1 MTAPILVV
9 DDDPAICDTV
19 EDALHLAG
27 HATLRASN
35 GDAALEIIRHQRVSL
50 VVLDVNMPKV
60 SGFDVLRK
68 LRALKD
74 ATPVILLTARDDRND
89 VIEGFRVGAD
99 DYVTKPFAPTVLAMR
114 VNAILRRSTSQ
125 PVVQRRVEFRNL
137 QVDLDAQIVTVDGS
151 PVELSRI
158 EYNLLA
164 ALAEN
169 KGIIV
174 GKSKL
179 LEMVWSDWYGSDH
192 VVDVNVSRLR
202 QKLSAAGAPR
212 EAISTHRGRGYRFG
226 ER

>member
-60 SGFDVLRK
+60 SGFDVLRR

-99 DYVTKPFAPTVLAMR
+99 DYVTKPFGLEELLLRIAAV
-114 VNAILRRSTSQ
+114 LRRTTVATADVLRCAGLSID
-125 PVVQRRVEFRNL
+125 RDRHM
-137 QVDLDAQIVTVDGS
+137 VTVDNS
-151 PVELSRI
+151 PIELSPTEFR
-158 EYNLLA
+158 
-164 ALAEN
+164 
-169 KGIIV
+169 
-174 GKSKL
+174 L
-179 LEMVWSDWYGSDH
+179 LEYLLENQGRVMSREQILDAVWGIDFDSSTT
-192 VVDVNVSRLR
+192 VVETFISYLR
-202 QKLSAAGAPR
+202 RKLGPSGPNYIKTIRGVGITLR
-212 EAISTHRGRGYRFG
+212 EPT
-226 ER
+226 

>member
-99 DYVTKPFAPTVLAMR
+99 DYVTKPFGLEELLLRIAAVLRRTTVATTDVLRCAGLTIDRDRHLITLDDSPIELSPTEFRLLEYLLENQGRVMSREQILDAVWGIDFDSSPTV
-114 VNAILRRSTSQ
+114 VETFVSYLRRKLGPSGPDYIKTIRG
-125 PVVQRRVEFRNL
+125 V
-137 QVDLDAQIVTVDGS
+137 
-151 PVELSRI
+151 
-158 EYNLLA
+158 
-164 ALAEN
+164 
-169 KGIIV
+169 GIT
-174 GKSKL
+174 
-179 LEMVWSDWYGSDH
+179 
-192 VVDVNVSRLR
+192 LR
-202 QKLSAAGAPR
+202 EP
-212 EAISTHRGRGYRFG
+212 T
-226 ER
+226 

>member
-1 MTAPILVV
+1 MMTAPILVV

-99 DYVTKPFAPTVLAMR
+99 DYVTKPFGLEELLLRIAAV
-114 VNAILRRSTSQ
+114 LRRTTVATTDVLRCAGLTIDRDRHLITLDDSPIELSPT
-125 PVVQRRVEFRNL
+125 EFRLLEYLLEN
-137 QVDLDAQIVTVDGS
+137 QGRVMSREQILDAVWGIDFDSSTTV
-151 PVELSRI
+151 VETFVSYLRRKLGPSGPDYIKTIRGV
-158 EYNLLA
+158 
-164 ALAEN
+164 
-169 KGIIV
+169 GIT
-174 GKSKL
+174 
-179 LEMVWSDWYGSDH
+179 
-192 VVDVNVSRLR
+192 LR
-202 QKLSAAGAPR
+202 EP
-212 EAISTHRGRGYRFG
+212 T
-226 ER
+226 

>member
-1 MTAPILVV
+1 MMTAPILVV

-35 GDAALEIIRHQRVSL
+35 GDAALEIIRHERVSL

-99 DYVTKPFAPTVLAMR
+99 DYVTKPFGLEELLLRIAAV
-114 VNAILRRSTSQ
+114 LRRTMVATTDVLRCAGLTIDRDRHLVTLDDSPIELSPT
-125 PVVQRRVEFRNL
+125 EFRLLEYLLEN
-137 QVDLDAQIVTVDGS
+137 QGRVMSREQILDAVWGIDFDSSTTV
-151 PVELSRI
+151 VETFVSYLRRKLGPSGPDYIKTIRGV
-158 EYNLLA
+158 
-164 ALAEN
+164 
-169 KGIIV
+169 GIT
-174 GKSKL
+174 
-179 LEMVWSDWYGSDH
+179 
-192 VVDVNVSRLR
+192 LR
-202 QKLSAAGAPR
+202 EP
-212 EAISTHRGRGYRFG
+212 T
-226 ER
+226 

>member
-99 DYVTKPFAPTVLAMR
+99 DYVTKPFGLEELLLRIAAV
-114 VNAILRRSTSQ
+114 LRRTTVATTDVLRCAGLTIDRDRHLITLDDSPIELSPT
-125 PVVQRRVEFRNL
+125 EFRLLEYLLEN
-137 QVDLDAQIVTVDGS
+137 QGRVMSREQILDAVWGIDFDSSTTV
-151 PVELSRI
+151 VETFVSYLRRKLGASGPDYIKTIRGV
-158 EYNLLA
+158 
-164 ALAEN
+164 
-169 KGIIV
+169 GIT
-174 GKSKL
+174 
-179 LEMVWSDWYGSDH
+179 
-192 VVDVNVSRLR
+192 LR
-202 QKLSAAGAPR
+202 EP
-212 EAISTHRGRGYRFG
+212 T
-226 ER
+226 

>member
-60 SGFDVLRK
+60 SGFDVLRR

-99 DYVTKPFAPTVLAMR
+99 DYVTKPFGLEELLLRIAAV
-114 VNAILRRSTSQ
+114 LRRTT
-125 PVVQRRVEFRNL
+125 VATT
-137 QVDLDAQIVTVDGS
+137 DLLRCAGLSIDRDRHMVTVDNS
-151 PVELSRI
+151 PIELSPTEFR
-158 EYNLLA
+158 
-164 ALAEN
+164 
-169 KGIIV
+169 
-174 GKSKL
+174 L
-179 LEMVWSDWYGSDH
+179 LEYLLENQGRVMSREQILDAVWGIDFDSSTT
-192 VVDVNVSRLR
+192 VVETFISYLR
-202 QKLSAAGAPR
+202 RKLGPSGPNYIKTIRGVGITLR
-212 EAISTHRGRGYRFG
+212 EPT
-226 ER
+226 

>member
-99 DYVTKPFAPTVLAMR
+99 DYVTKPFGLEELLLRIAAV
-114 VNAILRRSTSQ
+114 LRRTMVATTDVLRCAELTIDRDRHLVTLDDSPIELSPT
-125 PVVQRRVEFRNL
+125 EFRLLEYLLEN
-137 QVDLDAQIVTVDGS
+137 QGRVMSREQILDAVWGIDFDSSTTV
-151 PVELSRI
+151 VETFVSYLRRKLGPSGPDYIKTIRGV
-158 EYNLLA
+158 
-164 ALAEN
+164 
-169 KGIIV
+169 GIT
-174 GKSKL
+174 
-179 LEMVWSDWYGSDH
+179 
-192 VVDVNVSRLR
+192 LR
-202 QKLSAAGAPR
+202 EP
-212 EAISTHRGRGYRFG
+212 T
-226 ER
+226 

>member
-99 DYVTKPFAPTVLAMR
+99 DYVTKPFGLEELLLRIAAV
-114 VNAILRRSTSQ
+114 LRRTTVATTDLLRCAGLTIDRDRHLVTLDDSPIELSPT
-125 PVVQRRVEFRNL
+125 EFRLLEYLLEN
-137 QVDLDAQIVTVDGS
+137 QGRVMSREQILDAVWGIDFDSSTTV
-151 PVELSRI
+151 VETFVSYLRRKLGPSGPDYIKTIRGV
-158 EYNLLA
+158 
-164 ALAEN
+164 
-169 KGIIV
+169 GIT
-174 GKSKL
+174 
-179 LEMVWSDWYGSDH
+179 
-192 VVDVNVSRLR
+192 LR
-202 QKLSAAGAPR
+202 EP
-212 EAISTHRGRGYRFG
+212 T
-226 ER
+226 

>member
-60 SGFDVLRK
+60 SGFDVLRR

-99 DYVTKPFAPTVLAMR
+99 DYVTKPFGLEELLLRIAAV
-114 VNAILRRSTSQ
+114 LRRTTVATTDVLRCAGLSID
-125 PVVQRRVEFRNL
+125 RDRHM
-137 QVDLDAQIVTVDGS
+137 VTVDNS
-151 PVELSRI
+151 PIELSPTEFR
-158 EYNLLA
+158 
-164 ALAEN
+164 
-169 KGIIV
+169 
-174 GKSKL
+174 L
-179 LEMVWSDWYGSDH
+179 LEYLLENQGRVMSREQILDAVWGIDFDSSTT
-192 VVDVNVSRLR
+192 VVETFISYLR
-202 QKLSAAGAPR
+202 RKLGPSGPNYIKTIRGVGITLR
-212 EAISTHRGRGYRFG
+212 EPT
-226 ER
+226 

>member
-60 SGFDVLRK
+60 SGFDVLRR

-99 DYVTKPFAPTVLAMR
+99 DYVTKPFGLEELLLRIAAV
-114 VNAILRRSTSQ
+114 LRRTTVATTDVLRCAGFSID
-125 PVVQRRVEFRNL
+125 RDRHM
-137 QVDLDAQIVTVDGS
+137 VTVDNS
-151 PVELSRI
+151 PIELSPTEFR
-158 EYNLLA
+158 
-164 ALAEN
+164 
-169 KGIIV
+169 
-174 GKSKL
+174 L
-179 LEMVWSDWYGSDH
+179 LEYLLENQGRVMSREQILDAVWGIDFDSSTT
-192 VVDVNVSRLR
+192 VVETFISYLR
-202 QKLSAAGAPR
+202 RKLGPSGPNYIKTIRGVGITLR
-212 EAISTHRGRGYRFG
+212 EPT
-226 ER
+226 

>member
-99 DYVTKPFAPTVLAMR
+99 DYVTKPFGLEELLLRIAAV
-114 VNAILRRSTSQ
+114 LRRTTVATTDVLRCAGLTIDRDRHLVTLDDSPIELSPT
-125 PVVQRRVEFRNL
+125 EFRLLEYLLEN
-137 QVDLDAQIVTVDGS
+137 QGRVMSREQILDAVWGIDFDSSTTV
-151 PVELSRI
+151 VETFVSYLRRKLGPSGPDYIKTIRGV
-158 EYNLLA
+158 
-164 ALAEN
+164 
-169 KGIIV
+169 GIT
-174 GKSKL
+174 
-179 LEMVWSDWYGSDH
+179 
-192 VVDVNVSRLR
+192 LR
-202 QKLSAAGAPR
+202 EP
-212 EAISTHRGRGYRFG
+212 T
-226 ER
+226 

>member
-99 DYVTKPFAPTVLAMR
+99 DYVTKPFGLEELLLRIAAV
-114 VNAILRRSTSQ
+114 LRRTTVATTDVLRCAGLTIDRDRHLITLDDSPIELSPT
-125 PVVQRRVEFRNL
+125 EFRLLEYLLEN
-137 QVDLDAQIVTVDGS
+137 QGRVMSREQILDAVWGIDFDSSTTV
-151 PVELSRI
+151 VETFVSYLRRKLGPSGPDYIKTIRGV
-158 EYNLLA
+158 
-164 ALAEN
+164 
-169 KGIIV
+169 GIT
-174 GKSKL
+174 
-179 LEMVWSDWYGSDH
+179 
-192 VVDVNVSRLR
+192 LR
-202 QKLSAAGAPR
+202 EP
-212 EAISTHRGRGYRFG
+212 T
-226 ER
+226 

>member
-99 DYVTKPFAPTVLAMR
+99 DYVTKPFGLEELLLRIAAV
-114 VNAILRRSTSQ
+114 LRRTTVAATDVLRCAGLTIDRDRHLVTLDDSPIELSPT
-125 PVVQRRVEFRNL
+125 EFRLLEYLLEN
-137 QVDLDAQIVTVDGS
+137 QGRVMSREQILDAVWGIDFDSSTTV
-151 PVELSRI
+151 VETFVSYLRRKLGPSGPDYIKTIRGV
-158 EYNLLA
+158 
-164 ALAEN
+164 
-169 KGIIV
+169 GIT
-174 GKSKL
+174 
-179 LEMVWSDWYGSDH
+179 
-192 VVDVNVSRLR
+192 LR
-202 QKLSAAGAPR
+202 EP
-212 EAISTHRGRGYRFG
+212 T
-226 ER
+226 